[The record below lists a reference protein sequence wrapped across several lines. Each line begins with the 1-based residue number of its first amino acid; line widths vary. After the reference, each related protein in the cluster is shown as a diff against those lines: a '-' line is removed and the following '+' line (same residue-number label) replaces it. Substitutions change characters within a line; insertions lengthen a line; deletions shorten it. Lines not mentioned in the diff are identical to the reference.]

1 MRAMAPQS
9 LMSLNTEHN
18 VRRGVH
24 GVFLMQRKPCAHL
37 PMGASEISG
46 KTRVSKGIEI
56 HRLLE
61 NLGFDSEL
69 HDVPEPCLIHIQVG
83 IVNHRQ
89 VRSQALGDGLY
100 CMQGKMLVDGRSHLV
115 QGEATEGA
123 CRVNVTPGAMDGGN
137 HFL

>member
-1 MRAMAPQS
+1 MAPKHLVSLTQS
-9 LMSLNTEHN
+9 DN
-18 VRRGVH
+18 VRRGVP
-24 GVFLMQRKPCAHL
+24 GVFLMKRKPCAHL

-69 HDVPEPCLIHIQVG
+69 HNVPEPCLIHIQVG

-89 VRSQALGDGLY
+89 VRSQALDDSLY
-100 CMQGKMLVDGRSHLV
+100 RMQGKMLVDGHSHLA

-123 CRVNVTPGAMDGGN
+123 CRVNVTSGAMDGGN